1 MRTLSLEFKVG
12 IFVVIAIMLL
22 SVMVFQIGGINIFGA
37 NMYKLNVIF
46 DFVNGIAEDA
56 PVHVAGV
63 EVGHVKEVEIFYNN
77 EQQKTQVRLLLMV
90 QKHVKIPKDSV
101 AYINTLGIL
110 GEKYIEIVPGD
121 ERDNFL
127 VQDDFLIGNNPV
139 QLEKLTESLVDIVGD
154 QTVRDSLKE
163 SFYNVRIATD
173 NLRQASELL
182 NETVSQVSKG
192 QGTVGKFL
200 VDDSIYKESEAM
212 IVNLNKKIDKTVSDL
227 NTGLNDLIRD
237 LKLHPWKLLQ
247 KPKKQK
253 PTRTKRNSQPTTNF
267 NSGS

>member
-1 MRTLSLEFKVG
+1 MKTLSLEFKVG
-12 IFVVIAIMLL
+12 FFVVVAILLL

-46 DFVNGIAEDA
+46 DFVGGIAKDA

-63 EVGHVKEVEIFYNN
+63 AVGDVKDVEIFYNN

-90 QKHVKIPKDSV
+90 QKNVKIPKDSV

-121 ERDNFL
+121 DKENFL
-127 VQDDFLIGNNPV
+127 VPGDFLIGNNPV

-182 NETVSQVSKG
+182 NETIAQVSSG

-212 IVNLNKKIDKTVSDL
+212 IVNMNQRIDKTISDL
-227 NTGLNDLIRD
+227 NVGLNDLIRD

-247 KPKKQK
+247 KPKKPK
-253 PTRTKRNSQPTTNF
+253 KTNNKRTSNPQTNF
-267 NSGS
+267 N